1 MAAVCATPIKG
12 RVFRMVKV
20 DTCGVPVTGASS
32 LVVATRSFV
41 QVQMAPQ
48 YEDGVEFFERAADG
62 STCVNQKDAS
72 TLKRMQLTVD
82 FCAVDPDAVA
92 YMLSARELATT
103 APVSG
108 YGFAL
113 SEGAPTNRFSLEVWQ
128 EVAGSGACDASGAQ
142 RYVYNA
148 WPNVGNAQLGQYTI
162 ENGVSTLQIV
172 AETQA
177 ASSLWGDGPGT
188 ATWLPASGSNNV
200 VGTEHWIWNITT
212 TAPPAA
218 QCGTVALV

>member
-1 MAAVCATPIKG
+1 MAAVCASPIKG

-20 DTCGVPVTGASS
+20 DTCGVPVTGATA
-32 LVVATRSFV
+32 LAVATSSFV

-48 YEDGVEFFERAADG
+48 YEDGVEFFERTASGTA
-62 STCVNQKDAS
+62 CVNQKDAP

-82 FCAVDPDAVA
+82 FCAVDPDLAA
-92 YMLSARELATT
+92 YILSAREIATT

-113 SEGAPTNRFSLEVWQ
+113 SEGTPTNHFSLEVWQ
-128 EVAGSGACDASGAQ
+128 EVAGAGACTAGGAQ
-142 RYVYNA
+142 QYVYNA

-162 ENGVSTLQIV
+162 ENGRSTLQIV
-172 AETQA
+172 CETFA
-177 ASSLWGDGPGT
+177 ASTLWGDGPGT

-212 TAPPAA
+212 TAPPSA
-218 QCGTVALV
+218 QCGSVVLA